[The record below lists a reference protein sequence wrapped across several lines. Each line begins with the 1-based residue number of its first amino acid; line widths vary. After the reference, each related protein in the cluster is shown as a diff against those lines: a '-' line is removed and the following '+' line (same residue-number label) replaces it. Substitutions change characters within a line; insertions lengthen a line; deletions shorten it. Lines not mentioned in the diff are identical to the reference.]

1 MLLEA
6 DRSIPT
12 DESVSLAI
20 IEAVAEREAVEPVE
34 LKPPEYETL
43 FDVCDPEAL
52 DALFRCRPSETAP
65 PAISVTLAF
74 CGYEITT
81 TGPDDVT
88 VSEIR

>member
-1 MLLEA
+1 MLLEG

-20 IEAVAEREAVEPVE
+20 IEAVAAREDVDPVD
-34 LKPPEYETL
+34 LNPPEYEAL

-52 DALFRCRPSETAP
+52 DALFRDRPTGDAAADIAVSL
-65 PAISVTLAF
+65 VF
-74 CGYEITT
+74 CGYELTV

-88 VSEIR
+88 VSESR